1 MKEIPDPRCNRKKTH
16 DCAEVLTYLILG
28 YICGRTALRRALA
41 WAWANEELLR
51 KHMKLSG
58 GIASVSTVS
67 RLLGSIDE
75 ELFALTFADW
85 VSQFLNRR
93 GLHIIIDGKAL
104 RGATKK
110 IENGNT
116 PYTLNAIDAA
126 TEMVMAQMAVD
137 LKTNEITAIPKLI
150 ETIDVEDNL
159 VTIDAIGT
167 QIPIMEQL
175 NELGAGFM
183 LQVKGNQPQIYKDIC
198 AYFDYVAD
206 EKRKTEEDKTYHT
219 TLDFHEDQTDCY
231 ESDEKNRERYEYR
244 KVTTSV
250 NTACISKMEEM
261 SYIKTIGVVYQVRR
275 LIIKDTDGNDV
286 TPSLKTFLAEG
297 SARQPKPQ
305 TGDGMADAVQRTGIL
320 SNREMTAQEAG
331 KIKRE
336 HWRIENG
343 LHHVLDDAFR
353 EDRSPA
359 KGSRNNLAL
368 IRKIAYNIIR
378 YALHDLAR
386 KCSVI
391 AMMDYFADNPKEMV
405 KYVFNPLKR
414 IEETN

>member
-16 DCAEVLTYLILG
+16 DCAEVLTYLIMG

-41 WAWANEELLR
+41 SAWANEELLR
-51 KHMKLSG
+51 KYMRLSG

-75 ELFALTFADW
+75 EIFALTFADW
-85 VSQFLNRR
+85 VSQFLNKR

-104 RGATKK
+104 RAATKK

-198 AYFDYVAD
+198 TYFDYVAD
-206 EKRKTEEDKTYHT
+206 EKRKTEEDKT
-219 TLDFHEDQTDCY
+219 
-231 ESDEKNRERYEYR
+231 
-244 KVTTSV
+244 
-250 NTACISKMEEM
+250 
-261 SYIKTIGVVYQVRR
+261 
-275 LIIKDTDGNDV
+275 
-286 TPSLKTFLAEG
+286 
-297 SARQPKPQ
+297 
-305 TGDGMADAVQRTGIL
+305 
-320 SNREMTAQEAG
+320 
-331 KIKRE
+331 
-336 HWRIENG
+336 
-343 LHHVLDDAFR
+343 
-353 EDRSPA
+353 
-359 KGSRNNLAL
+359 
-368 IRKIAYNIIR
+368 
-378 YALHDLAR
+378 
-386 KCSVI
+386 
-391 AMMDYFADNPKEMV
+391 
-405 KYVFNPLKR
+405 
-414 IEETN
+414 